1 LKLPAHRAEL
11 PGKEMTRHGAPGYL
25 RRRIIHPHPNP
36 LINGKEAITLT
47 SIPFDGL
54 TALSLSKGSPLKG
67 EEDQGKGF
75 S

>member
-36 LINGKEAITLT
+36 LPSREREIRGRDLSEAPPVKT
-47 SIPFDGL
+47 
-54 TALSLSKGSPLKG
+54 
-67 EEDQGKGF
+67 
-75 S
+75 